1 MDIKPSTM
9 TITQLLSS
17 RCQFSIPRFQ
27 REYSWEKRNYQE
39 FFDDMLG
46 CLKIDGN
53 DKLSERIFQYIMTE
67 DDNGDLVRILQS
79 KTHYPFFS
87 YYIQDIKKR

>member
-39 FFDDMLG
+39 
-46 CLKIDGN
+46 CRQAAINRGN
-53 DKLSERIFQYIMTE
+53 VGSSLTQ
-67 DDNGDLVRILQS
+67 GVRESQ
-79 KTHYPFFS
+79 
-87 YYIQDIKKR
+87 

>member
-17 RCQFSIPRFQ
+17 RCQYSIPRFQ

-46 CLKIDGN
+46 CLKIDVNG
-53 DKLSERIFQYIMTE
+53 KIWFFLSFGYSVKGRYENIC
-67 DDNGDLVRILQS
+67 L
-79 KTHYPFFS
+79 
-87 YYIQDIKKR
+87 